1 MRPAYRKVGGQASYI
16 NKPSN
21 DPLQLQAEDVRA
33 NRPEEAHFHTCRLT
47 FPEYSLWMI
56 EGRGA
61 PNVGSEEHLLA
72 DSLPVGHG
80 FTPRDW
86 V

>member
-47 FPEYSLWMI
+47 FPEYSL
-56 EGRGA
+56 
-61 PNVGSEEHLLA
+61 
-72 DSLPVGHG
+72 
-80 FTPRDW
+80 
-86 V
+86 